1 MDSIAAYAKTKQD
14 PQGMLALTKKRL
26 GVSGG
31 DADRALEIMIT
42 ISCVFTEG
50 MPMHLPADIRVG

>member
-14 PQGMLALTKKRL
+14 PQEMLALTKKRL
-26 GVSGG
+26 GVSG
-31 DADRALEIMIT
+31 ADRALEIMIT